1 MHQRNAVALVLLLS
15 LGLLPTRINAQQLVG
30 AVYAGYGTF
39 SMHDLKG
46 FQKVMMDRQQ
56 FDTRVVETFPGYLS
70 YGVDL
75 LYVRNKGFFGGG
87 WGHTSTG
94 GRLSYSDYSGYYNF
108 DQVVHMN
115 VVSLQGGIRI
125 FPNYETCFFLGLKGA
140 VYSNKLDLKE
150 ELSIGNQ
157 TVAEVTPMH
166 STNVACQP
174 FLSAQRTLK
183 RLFLKLDAGYE
194 FHNAGK
200 LTTTDGKN
208 NQIPDGSGKK
218 PATIQP
224 DGLRVSLGVGY
235 VFRSFGH

>member
-1 MHQRNAVALVLLLS
+1 M
-15 LGLLPTRINAQQLVG
+15 VG
-30 AVYAGYGTF
+30 TVHAGYATF

-46 FQKVMMDRQQ
+46 FQNVMMGRQQ
-56 FDTRVVETFPGYLS
+56 FASRIVETFPGYLS

-75 LYVRNKGFFGGG
+75 LYIRNRGFFGGG

-125 FPNYETCFFLGLKGA
+125 FPNYGTCFFLGLKGA
-140 VYSNKLDLKE
+140 VYSNKLDLKQ
-150 ELSIGNQ
+150 ELSVGNQ
-157 TVAEVTPMH
+157 TVADATPMH

-200 LTTTDGKN
+200 LTTTDGKDS
-208 NQIPDGSGKK
+208 QIPDGSGKK